1 MAAWDEVY
9 NNITRMT
16 RDDLESLVVEIV
28 ALLYDVGNK
37 LDKDKE
43 WSADELPEIASILA
57 NYNVLPVAWNQ

>member
-1 MAAWDEVY
+1 MAWDEVY
-9 NNITRMT
+9 NNITQME

-37 LDKDKE
+37 LDEDKE

-57 NYNVLPVAWNQ
+57 NYNVLPAAWNQ